1 MGGFPLTTDCLHQ
14 VLTDLHMDPSQ
25 QKALFLFEASECLLL
40 ERTPYL
46 LNLCA
51 NRVSSLGQMDTG
63 DTLITQIKRTLWQ
76 GAV

>member
-1 MGGFPLTTDCLHQ
+1 MGGFPLTTDWLHQ
-14 VLTDLHMDPSQ
+14 VLADLHKDPSQ
-25 QKALFLFEASECLLL
+25 PKALFLCKASECLLL

-46 LNLCA
+46 LNFCA
-51 NRVSSLGQMDTG
+51 NGVSSLGQIDAG